1 MNNPELLLPV
11 GTRDMLE
18 SAINN
23 GADAVYYGVPHW
35 NARGRTEDF
44 SFEDVEEMI
53 RYARLRG
60 VKTYL
65 AMNILIFER
74 EIQELPE
81 FLERLIA
88 LKPDGF
94 IIQDIG
100 LARLIKAISP
110 EQEIHASTQMTLASS
125 EAVNLVKDIGFSR
138 AVLARE
144 LSAKQIAQI
153 KSLTDLELE
162 VFIHGAL
169 CVSYSGQCLT
179 SENFGGRSANRGQ
192 CAQSCRLPYRIFVD
206 GKEWKDPKARYLFST
221 RDLCALPKL
230 EELREIGVESL
241 KVEGRLKS
249 PEYVAAV
256 SHAYRKALETLSG
269 NNTSLHSVHDS
280 AAQPCQSAIVSKV
293 HKQEA
298 FMFPICEPI
307 QQTLKASTSLS
318 RHSPCTSLRGAEDD
332 EAIHQIKDLGL
343 TAQDL
348 EPLEVL
354 FSRGLN
360 TGWLDGVNHQELV
373 DGSFSNHHG
382 ELIGTVVQVERGSV
396 IVELEDKP
404 VPCTLLPGDG
414 ILFEEYRAEPEPRQT
429 GSRLYK
435 ATFQQ
440 ANRSGKNAARNAS
453 GTATKS
459 QVRLEFGREFN
470 LRKVTYGMKAYR
482 NDSPAL
488 EKELHKTFTD
498 KSFAKHIPVCMTL
511 EGKIGEPLQL
521 TISTSN
527 VIASEAIYDTRGFSS
542 LVELGSKEQQ
552 SPSNN
557 SATASVNSATVE
569 GPVLKA
575 ARNEVAPDAL
585 QAIAKKELSGLSA
598 TAYVLDKLEIK
609 LPQNAFLP
617 GKILRTLRQD
627 AVLALDEK
635 RLQWKE
641 LAPSA
646 ENGREFLHHV
656 AKDAGSSNSEK
667 SKRMNITVLVRRP
680 EQIDALQGLDID
692 KVVMDFDWGVKYDE
706 PLERIHKLGFEAGI
720 ATLRIHKPGENH
732 YIKQILTL
740 MPEFALVRNLGSLAL
755 LQDSGIPMVGDYSLN
770 ATNSAT
776 YDWLLA
782 QGLEKLHPSWDLN
795 STQLFDLLKNI
806 DGSRLELALHQY
818 MPAFH
823 SEYCAFAR
831 ALTTGRRF
839 PECKKICTQHK
850 VEILDHKGERHFLQ
864 SDAECRNTLFVG
876 KPQSALKL
884 LPKLIAQ
891 KVSNFRLEL
900 LDEEPESVRRKID
913 IYTQAIRGKIDINTA
928 ISKAGVEEKYG
939 LSEGQLFN
947 ESTWQDRK
955 KGCD

>member
-88 LKPDGF
+88 LKPDAF

-230 EELREIGVESL
+230 EELKEIGMESL

-249 PEYVAAV
+249 PEYVAAI
-256 SHAYRKALETLSG
+256 SHAYRKALEILSEKGYKNAECTNG
-269 NNTSLHSVHDS
+269 N
-280 AAQPCQSAIVSKV
+280 AA
-293 HKQEA
+293 
-298 FMFPICEPI
+298 
-307 QQTLKASTSLS
+307 
-318 RHSPCTSLRGAEDD
+318 
-332 EAIHQIKDLGL
+332 GL

-382 ELIGTVVQVERGSV
+382 EFIGTVVQVDRNGV

-435 ATFQQ
+435 ATWS
-440 ANRSGKNAARNAS
+440 ASSHDSRRAENARENARGNA
-453 GTATKS
+453 GKS

-470 LRKVTYGMKAYR
+470 LRKVSYGMKAYR

-511 EGKIGEPLQL
+511 EGKIGEPLKL
-521 TISTSN
+521 TISESSN
-527 VIASEAIYDTRGFSS
+527 AAADETRT
-542 LVELGSKEQQ
+542 V
-552 SPSNN
+552 
-557 SATASVNSATVE
+557 TVE
-569 GPVLKA
+569 GAILEA

-585 QAIAKKELSGLSA
+585 QAIAKKELLALSA

-617 GKILRTLRQD
+617 GKVLRTLRQE
-627 AVLALDEK
+627 AVQALDEK

-646 ENGREFLHHV
+646 NAGREFLRNISV
-656 AKDAGSSNSEK
+656 KEIPAGVHPGLRSGAGT
-667 SKRMNITVLVRRP
+667 RRTITVLVRRP

-770 ATNSAT
+770 ATNSAS

-782 QGLEKLHPSWDLN
+782 QGLERLHPSWDLN

-891 KVSNFRLEL
+891 NVSNFRLEL

-913 IYTQAIRGKIDINTA
+913 IYTQAIRGKNDINTA

>member
-1 MNNPELLLPV
+1 MNEPELLLPV

-81 FLERLIA
+81 FLERLIS
-88 LKPDGF
+88 LKPDAF

-256 SHAYRKALETLSG
+256 SHAYRKALEKLNEYGYKNVAENNG
-269 NNTSLHSVHDS
+269 NCADANENS
-280 AAQPCQSAIVSKV
+280 AENNKNCA
-293 HKQEA
+293 
-298 FMFPICEPI
+298 
-307 QQTLKASTSLS
+307 T
-318 RHSPCTSLRGAEDD
+318 
-332 EAIHQIKDLGL
+332 DLGL
-343 TAQDL
+343 NAQDL

-435 ATFQQ
+435 ATWS
-440 ANRSGKNAARNAS
+440 ASAHNSRCAGSARENARGNA
-453 GTATKS
+453 GKS

-498 KSFAKHIPVCMTL
+498 RSFAKHIPVCMTL
-511 EGKIGEPLQL
+511 EGAIGEPLKL
-521 TISTSN
+521 TIAERA
-527 VIASEAIYDTRGFSS
+527 IAPSETRDNHEGY
-542 LVELGSKEQQ
+542 E
-552 SPSNN
+552 NR
-557 SATASVNSATVE
+557 ATASVNSATVE
-569 GPVLKA
+569 GPVLEA
-575 ARNEVAPDAL
+575 ARNESSADAL

-627 AVLALDEK
+627 AVQALDEK

-656 AKDAGSSNSEK
+656 AQVAGSSSSEK

-720 ATLRIHKPGENH
+720 ATLRIHKPSENH

-740 MPEFALVRNLGSLAL
+740 MPEFALVRNLGSLSL
-755 LQDSGIPMVGDYSLN
+755 LKDSGIPMVGDYSLN
-770 ATNSAT
+770 ATNSAS
-776 YDWLLA
+776 YDWLLS
-782 QGLEKLHPSWDLN
+782 QGLERLHPSWDLN

-891 KVSNFRLEL
+891 NVSNFRLEL

-955 KGCD
+955 KVN

>member
-88 LKPDGF
+88 LKPDAF

-230 EELREIGVESL
+230 EELKEIGVESL

-256 SHAYRKALETLSG
+256 SHAYRKALEILSEKGYKENAECANG
-269 NNTSLHSVHDS
+269 N
-280 AAQPCQSAIVSKV
+280 AA
-293 HKQEA
+293 E
-298 FMFPICEPI
+298 
-307 QQTLKASTSLS
+307 
-318 RHSPCTSLRGAEDD
+318 
-332 EAIHQIKDLGL
+332 L

-373 DGSFSNHHG
+373 DGTFSNHHG
-382 ELIGTVVQVERGSV
+382 EFIGTVVQVDRNGV

-435 ATFQQ
+435 ATF
-440 ANRSGKNAARNAS
+440 AS
-453 GTATKS
+453 RAGKS

-470 LRKVTYGMKAYR
+470 LRKVSYGMKAYR

-511 EGKIGEPLQL
+511 EGKIGEPLKL
-521 TISTSN
+521 TIS
-527 VIASEAIYDTRGFSS
+527 ETRGTNANANAH
-542 LVELGSKEQQ
+542 ENRAIANETRTA
-552 SPSNN
+552 NN
-557 SATASVNSATVE
+557 ETRAVTVNGAILE
-569 GPVLKA
+569 A
-575 ARNEVAPDAL
+575 ARNEVASDAL
-585 QAIAKKELSGLSA
+585 QTIAKKELSALSA

-617 GKILRTLRQD
+617 GKVLRTLRQE
-627 AVLALDEK
+627 AIQALDEK

-646 ENGREFLHHV
+646 ENGRAFLHSV
-656 AKDAGSSNSEK
+656 SVKEIPASAGMTNSTANAPK
-667 SKRMNITVLVRRP
+667 NRRMNITVLVRRP

-692 KVVMDFDWGVKYDE
+692 KVVMDFDWGVKYNE

-755 LQDSGIPMVGDYSLN
+755 LKDSGIPMVGDYSLN
-770 ATNSAT
+770 ATNSAS
-776 YDWLLA
+776 YEWLLS

-806 DGSRLELALHQY
+806 DGSKLELALHQY

-884 LPKLIAQ
+884 LPRLIAQ
-891 KVSNFRLEL
+891 NVSSYRLEL

-913 IYTQAIRGKIDINTA
+913 IYTQAIRGKLDIDTA

-955 KGCD
+955 KG

>member
-1 MNNPELLLPV
+1 M
-11 GTRDMLE
+11 
-18 SAINN
+18 
-23 GADAVYYGVPHW
+23 
-35 NARGRTEDF
+35 
-44 SFEDVEEMI
+44 
-53 RYARLRG
+53 
-60 VKTYL
+60 
-65 AMNILIFER
+65 
-74 EIQELPE
+74 
-81 FLERLIA
+81 
-88 LKPDGF
+88 
-94 IIQDIG
+94 
-100 LARLIKAISP
+100 
-110 EQEIHASTQMTLASS
+110 
-125 EAVNLVKDIGFSR
+125 
-138 AVLARE
+138 
-144 LSAKQIAQI
+144 
-153 KSLTDLELE
+153 
-162 VFIHGAL
+162 
-169 CVSYSGQCLT
+169 
-179 SENFGGRSANRGQ
+179 
-192 CAQSCRLPYRIFVD
+192 
-206 GKEWKDPKARYLFST
+206 
-221 RDLCALPKL
+221 
-230 EELREIGVESL
+230 ESL

-256 SHAYRKALETLSG
+256 SHAYRKALDKLNEYGYKNFAG
-269 NNTSLHSVHDS
+269 NNRDCADANGNS
-280 AAQPCQSAIVSKV
+280 AA
-293 HKQEA
+293 
-298 FMFPICEPI
+298 
-307 QQTLKASTSLS
+307 
-318 RHSPCTSLRGAEDD
+318 
-332 EAIHQIKDLGL
+332 DLGL
-343 TAQDL
+343 NAQDL

-414 ILFEEYRAEPEPRQT
+414 ILFEEYRAEPEPRQI

-435 ATFQQ
+435 AIFQQ
-440 ANRSGKNAARNAS
+440 AGRNGKNVKGDPGMVRQAHQPLAGVTRAL
-453 GTATKS
+453 
-459 QVRLEFGREFN
+459 VRLEFGREFD
-470 LRKVTYGMKAYR
+470 LRKVSYGMKAYR

-498 KSFAKHIPVCMTL
+498 RSFAKHIPVCMTL
-511 EGKIGEPLQL
+511 EGTIGEPLKL
-521 TISTSN
+521 TIT
-527 VIASEAIYDTRGFSS
+527 ETRDNHEGCENRESC
-542 LVELGSKEQQ
+542 
-552 SPSNN
+552 
-557 SATASVNSATVE
+557 ATASVNSAKVE
-569 GPVLKA
+569 GPVLEA
-575 ARNEVAPDAL
+575 ARNESSADAL

-641 LAPSA
+641 LSPSA

-656 AKDAGSSNSEK
+656 AQVAGSSNSEK

-720 ATLRIHKPGENH
+720 ATLRIHKPSENH

-740 MPEFALVRNLGSLAL
+740 MPEFALVRNLGSLSL
-755 LQDSGIPMVGDYSLN
+755 LKDSGIPMVGDYSLN
-770 ATNSAT
+770 ATNSAS
-776 YDWLLA
+776 YDWLLS
-782 QGLEKLHPSWDLN
+782 QGLERLHPSWDLN

-884 LPKLIAQ
+884 LPRLIAQ
-891 KVSNFRLEL
+891 NVSSYRLEL
-900 LDEEPESVRRKID
+900 LDEEPESVRRKIN
-913 IYTQAIRGKIDINTA
+913 IYTQAIRGKLDINTA

-947 ESTWQDRK
+947 QSVWQDRK

>member
-88 LKPDGF
+88 LKPDAF

-230 EELREIGVESL
+230 EEFKEIGVESL

-256 SHAYRKALETLSG
+256 SHAYRKALEILNEKGYKENAECANG
-269 NNTSLHSVHDS
+269 N
-280 AAQPCQSAIVSKV
+280 AA
-293 HKQEA
+293 E
-298 FMFPICEPI
+298 
-307 QQTLKASTSLS
+307 
-318 RHSPCTSLRGAEDD
+318 
-332 EAIHQIKDLGL
+332 L

-382 ELIGTVVQVERGSV
+382 EFIGTVVQVDRNGV

-435 ATFQQ
+435 ATF
-440 ANRSGKNAARNAS
+440 ARNSHSESA
-453 GTATKS
+453 ATQNSRHSAKSEMFSHNSRCAGSARENARGNAGKS

-470 LRKVTYGMKAYR
+470 LRKVSYGMKAYR

-511 EGKIGEPLQL
+511 GGKIGEPLKL
-521 TISTSN
+521 TIS
-527 VIASEAIYDTRGFSS
+527 ETR
-542 LVELGSKEQQ
+542 
-552 SPSNN
+552 
-557 SATASVNSATVE
+557 TANETRAVTVE
-569 GPVLKA
+569 GAILEA
-575 ARNEVAPDAL
+575 SRNEVAPNTL
-585 QAIAKKELSGLSA
+585 QTIAKKELSALSA

-609 LPQNAFLP
+609 LPPNAFLP
-617 GKILRTLRQD
+617 SKVLRTLRQE
-627 AVLALDEK
+627 AVQALDEK

-646 ENGREFLHHV
+646 DNGRAFLHSV
-656 AKDAGSSNSEK
+656 SVKEISANAPKN
-667 SKRMNITVLVRRP
+667 RRTITVLVRRP

-720 ATLRIHKPGENH
+720 ATLRIHKPSENH

-755 LQDSGIPMVGDYSLN
+755 LKDSGIPMVGDYSLN
-770 ATNSAT
+770 ATNSVS

-806 DGSRLELALHQY
+806 DGSKLELALHQY

-884 LPKLIAQ
+884 LPRLIAQ
-891 KVSNFRLEL
+891 NVSSYRLEL

-913 IYTQAIRGKIDINTA
+913 IYTQAIRGKLDIDTA

-947 ESTWQDRK
+947 QSVWQDRK
-955 KGCD
+955 KGCV

>member
-88 LKPDGF
+88 LKPDAF

-144 LSAKQIAQI
+144 LSAKQIAHI

-230 EELREIGVESL
+230 EELKEIGVESL

-256 SHAYRKALETLSG
+256 SHAYRKALEILSEKGYKVNDTG
-269 NNTSLHSVHDS
+269 N
-280 AAQPCQSAIVSKV
+280 
-293 HKQEA
+293 EA
-298 FMFPICEPI
+298 
-307 QQTLKASTSLS
+307 
-318 RHSPCTSLRGAEDD
+318 
-332 EAIHQIKDLGL
+332 GL

-382 ELIGTVVQVERGSV
+382 EFIGTVVQVDRNGV

-435 ATFQQ
+435 ATFTRNPHSESAATQESR
-440 ANRSGKNAARNAS
+440 RSAKS
-453 GTATKS
+453 GMFSQDSRRTGKS

-470 LRKVTYGMKAYR
+470 LRKVSYGMRAYR
-482 NDSPAL
+482 NDTPAL

-511 EGKIGEPLQL
+511 EGKIGEPLKL
-521 TISTSN
+521 TISKSSN
-527 VIASEAIYDTRGFSS
+527 TAADETRA
-542 LVELGSKEQQ
+542 V
-552 SPSNN
+552 
-557 SATASVNSATVE
+557 TVE
-569 GPVLKA
+569 GTILEA

-609 LPQNAFLP
+609 LPANAFLP
-617 GKILRTLRQD
+617 SKVLRTLRQETVQ
-627 AVLALDEK
+627 AFDEK
-635 RLQWKE
+635 RLQWKK

-646 ENGREFLHHV
+646 DNGRAFLHSV
-656 AKDAGSSNSEK
+656 ARSTSMVAGTPGSTTST
-667 SKRMNITVLVRRP
+667 SKNRRTITVLVRRP

-755 LQDSGIPMVGDYSLN
+755 LKDSGIPMVGDYSLN
-770 ATNSAT
+770 ATNSAS

-806 DGSRLELALHQY
+806 DGSKLELALHQY

-884 LPKLIAQ
+884 LPRLIAQ
-891 KVSNFRLEL
+891 NVSSYRLEL

-913 IYTQAIRGKIDINTA
+913 IYTQAIRGKLDIDTA

-947 ESTWQDRK
+947 QSVWQDRK

>member
-88 LKPDGF
+88 LKPDAF

-256 SHAYRKALETLSG
+256 SHAYRKALEKLNEYGYKNITG
-269 NNTSLHSVHDS
+269 NNKDCADANENS
-280 AAQPCQSAIVSKV
+280 AA
-293 HKQEA
+293 
-298 FMFPICEPI
+298 
-307 QQTLKASTSLS
+307 
-318 RHSPCTSLRGAEDD
+318 
-332 EAIHQIKDLGL
+332 DLGL
-343 TAQDL
+343 NAQDL

-435 ATFQQ
+435 ATF
-440 ANRSGKNAARNAS
+440 ARNPHSESAATQESRRSAKS
-453 GTATKS
+453 GMFSQDSRRAGNAKENARGNAGKS

-511 EGKIGEPLQL
+511 EGKIDEPLKL
-521 TISTSN
+521 TIS
-527 VIASEAIYDTRGFSS
+527 ETRGTNANANAHKNCAIAN
-542 LVELGSKEQQ
+542 ETRTA
-552 SPSNN
+552 NN
-557 SATASVNSATVE
+557 EETRAVTVNGAILEAS
-569 GPVLKA
+569 
-575 ARNEVAPDAL
+575 RNEVTPDAH

-617 GKILRTLRQD
+617 GKVLRTLRQE
-627 AVLALDEK
+627 AVQALDEK

-646 ENGREFLHHV
+646 ENGRAFLHSIVKV
-656 AKDAGSSNSEK
+656 ASKSNSDNAAIATENRATPR
-667 SKRMNITVLVRRP
+667 RMNITVLVRRP

-755 LQDSGIPMVGDYSLN
+755 LKDSGIPMVGDYSLN

-806 DGSRLELALHQY
+806 DGSKLELALHQY

-884 LPKLIAQ
+884 LPRLIAQ
-891 KVSNFRLEL
+891 NVSSYRLEL

-913 IYTQAIRGKIDINTA
+913 IYTQAIRGKLDIDTA

-947 ESTWQDRK
+947 QSVWQDRK

>member
-88 LKPDGF
+88 LKPDAF

-144 LSAKQIAQI
+144 LSDKQIAQI

-256 SHAYRKALETLSG
+256 SHAYRKALEILSEKG
-269 NNTSLHSVHDS
+269 YKENAEYANEN
-280 AAQPCQSAIVSKV
+280 AA
-293 HKQEA
+293 E
-298 FMFPICEPI
+298 
-307 QQTLKASTSLS
+307 
-318 RHSPCTSLRGAEDD
+318 
-332 EAIHQIKDLGL
+332 L

-382 ELIGTVVQVERGSV
+382 EFIGTVVQVDRNGV

-435 ATFQQ
+435 ATWSASAHNSRCAGNAR
-440 ANRSGKNAARNAS
+440 ANMRGSAA
-453 GTATKS
+453 KS

-470 LRKVTYGMKAYR
+470 LRKVSYGMKAYR

-498 KSFAKHIPVCMTL
+498 KSFAKHIPICMTL
-511 EGKIGEPLQL
+511 EGKIGEPLKL
-521 TISTSN
+521 TIS
-527 VIASEAIYDTRGFSS
+527 ETRGTNANANAR
-542 LVELGSKEQQ
+542 ENCAIANETRTA
-552 SPSNN
+552 NN
-557 SATASVNSATVE
+557 ETHAVTVE
-569 GPVLKA
+569 GAILEA
-575 ARNEVAPDAL
+575 SRNEVAPDAL
-585 QAIAKKELSGLSA
+585 QAIAKKELSALSA

-617 GKILRTLRQD
+617 GKVLRTLRQE
-627 AVLALDEK
+627 AVQAFDEK

-646 ENGREFLHHV
+646 DNGRAFLHSV
-656 AKDAGSSNSEK
+656 SVKEIPAGVHPGLRSRVGTPDSTANT
-667 SKRMNITVLVRRP
+667 SKNRRTITVLVRRP

-755 LQDSGIPMVGDYSLN
+755 LKDSGIPMVGDYSLN
-770 ATNSAT
+770 ATNSAS
-776 YDWLLA
+776 YEWLLS
-782 QGLEKLHPSWDLN
+782 QGLERLHPSWDLN

-806 DGSRLELALHQY
+806 DGSKLELALHQY

-884 LPKLIAQ
+884 LPRLIAQ
-891 KVSNFRLEL
+891 NVSSYRLEL

-913 IYTQAIRGKIDINTA
+913 IYTQAIRGKLDIDTA

-947 ESTWQDRK
+947 QSVWQDRK

>member
-74 EIQELPE
+74 EIQDLPE

-88 LKPDGF
+88 LKPDAF

-256 SHAYRKALETLSG
+256 SHAYRKALEILSEKGYKENAECANG
-269 NNTSLHSVHDS
+269 N
-280 AAQPCQSAIVSKV
+280 AA
-293 HKQEA
+293 
-298 FMFPICEPI
+298 
-307 QQTLKASTSLS
+307 
-318 RHSPCTSLRGAEDD
+318 
-332 EAIHQIKDLGL
+332 GL

-382 ELIGTVVQVERGSV
+382 EFIGTVVQVDRNGV

-435 ATFQQ
+435 ATFARNSHSESAATQNSRHSTKSEMFSHNSRC
-440 ANRSGKNAARNAS
+440 AKNARENARGNA
-453 GTATKS
+453 GKS

-470 LRKVTYGMKAYR
+470 LHKVSYGMKAYR

-511 EGKIGEPLQL
+511 EGKIGEPLKL
-521 TISTSN
+521 TIS
-527 VIASEAIYDTRGFSS
+527 ETRGTNANANAH
-542 LVELGSKEQQ
+542 ENCAIANETRTA
-552 SPSNN
+552 NN
-557 SATASVNSATVE
+557 ETRTVTVE
-569 GPVLKA
+569 GAILEA
-575 ARNEVAPDAL
+575 SRNEVAPDAL
-585 QAIAKKELSGLSA
+585 QAIAKKELSALSA

-609 LPQNAFLP
+609 LPANAFLP

-627 AVLALDEK
+627 AVQALDEK

-646 ENGREFLHHV
+646 KNGREFLHHV
-656 AKDAGSSNSEK
+656 AQVAGSSNSEK

-720 ATLRIHKPGENH
+720 ATLRIHKPSENH

-740 MPEFALVRNLGSLAL
+740 MPEFALVRNLGSLSL
-755 LQDSGIPMVGDYSLN
+755 LKDSGIPMVGDYSLN
-770 ATNSAT
+770 ATNSAS
-776 YDWLLA
+776 YDWLLS
-782 QGLEKLHPSWDLN
+782 QGLERLHPSWDLN
-795 STQLFDLLKNI
+795 STQLFDLLRNI

-891 KVSNFRLEL
+891 NVSNFRLEL

>member
-88 LKPDGF
+88 LKPDAF

-125 EAVNLVKDIGFSR
+125 ESVNLVKDIGFSR

-256 SHAYRKALETLSG
+256 SHAYRKALDKLG
-269 NNTSLHSVHDS
+269 N
-280 AAQPCQSAIVSKV
+280 AA
-293 HKQEA
+293 E
-298 FMFPICEPI
+298 
-307 QQTLKASTSLS
+307 
-318 RHSPCTSLRGAEDD
+318 
-332 EAIHQIKDLGL
+332 L

-382 ELIGTVVQVERGSV
+382 EFIGTVVQVDRNGV

-435 ATFQQ
+435 ATF
-440 ANRSGKNAARNAS
+440 ASRAGNARENARGSA
-453 GTATKS
+453 GKS

-470 LRKVTYGMKAYR
+470 LRKVSYGMKAYR

-511 EGKIGEPLQL
+511 EGSIGEPLKL
-521 TISTSN
+521 TIL
-527 VIASEAIYDTRGFSS
+527 ASDNCA
-542 LVELGSKEQQ
+542 V
-552 SPSNN
+552 
-557 SATASVNSATVE
+557 TVE
-569 GPVLKA
+569 GAILEA
-575 ARNEVAPDAL
+575 SRNEVTPDTL

-609 LPQNAFLP
+609 LPANAFLP
-617 GKILRTLRQD
+617 GKVLRTLRQE
-627 AVLALDEK
+627 AVQALDEK

-646 ENGREFLHHV
+646 NAGREFLQNV
-656 AKDAGSSNSEK
+656 SVKEIPAGVHPGLRSGAGT
-667 SKRMNITVLVRRP
+667 RRTIAVLVRRP

-755 LQDSGIPMVGDYSLN
+755 LKDSGIPMVGDYSLN

-806 DGSRLELALHQY
+806 DGSKLELALHQY

-884 LPKLIAQ
+884 LPRLIAQ
-891 KVSNFRLEL
+891 NVSSYRLEL

-913 IYTQAIRGKIDINTA
+913 IYTQAIRGKLDIDTA

-947 ESTWQDRK
+947 QSVWQDRK

>member
-1 MNNPELLLPV
+1 MNEPELLLPV

-88 LKPDGF
+88 LKPDAF

-256 SHAYRKALETLSG
+256 SHAYRKALE
-269 NNTSLHSVHDS
+269 
-280 AAQPCQSAIVSKV
+280 K
-293 HKQEA
+293 
-298 FMFPICEPI
+298 
-307 QQTLKASTSLS
+307 S
-318 RHSPCTSLRGAEDD
+318 R
-332 EAIHQIKDLGL
+332 L

-382 ELIGTVVQVERGSV
+382 EFIGTVVQVERGGV

-435 ATFQQ
+435 ATWS
-440 ANRSGKNAARNAS
+440 ASSHDSRRAENARENAH
-453 GTATKS
+453 GNAGKS

-498 KSFAKHIPVCMTL
+498 KSFTKHIPICMTL
-511 EGKIGEPLQL
+511 EGKIGEPLKL
-521 TISTSN
+521 TISSN
-527 VIASEAIYDTRGFSS
+527 ETRA
-542 LVELGSKEQQ
+542 V
-552 SPSNN
+552 
-557 SATASVNSATVE
+557 TVE
-569 GPVLKA
+569 GAILEA
-575 ARNEVAPDAL
+575 SRNEVAPDTL
-585 QAIAKKELSGLSA
+585 QTIAKKELLALSA

-609 LPQNAFLP
+609 LPANAFLP
-617 GKILRTLRQD
+617 GKVLRTLRQE
-627 AVLALDEK
+627 AVQALDEK
-635 RLQWKE
+635 RLQWRK

-646 ENGREFLHHV
+646 NAGREFLHNV
-656 AKDAGSSNSEK
+656 VQAARNSKEIPAGVHPGLRSGAGT
-667 SKRMNITVLVRRP
+667 RRTITVLVRRP
-680 EQIDALQGLDID
+680 EQIKALQGLDID

-755 LQDSGIPMVGDYSLN
+755 LKDSGIPMVGDYSLN

-806 DGSRLELALHQY
+806 DGSKLELALHQY

-884 LPKLIAQ
+884 LPRLIAQ
-891 KVSNFRLEL
+891 NVSSYRLEL

-913 IYTQAIRGKIDINTA
+913 IYTQAIRGKLDIDTA
-928 ISKAGVEEKYG
+928 ISKADVEEKYG

-947 ESTWQDRK
+947 QSVWQDRK

>member
-74 EIQELPE
+74 EIQDLPE

-88 LKPDGF
+88 LKPDAF

-230 EELREIGVESL
+230 EELKEIGVESL

-256 SHAYRKALETLSG
+256 SHAYRKALEILSEKGYKANDAG
-269 NNTSLHSVHDS
+269 N
-280 AAQPCQSAIVSKV
+280 
-293 HKQEA
+293 EA
-298 FMFPICEPI
+298 
-307 QQTLKASTSLS
+307 S
-318 RHSPCTSLRGAEDD
+318 
-332 EAIHQIKDLGL
+332 L

-382 ELIGTVVQVERGSV
+382 EFIGTVVQVDRNGV
-396 IVELEDKP
+396 IVELDDKP

-435 ATFQQ
+435 ATF
-440 ANRSGKNAARNAS
+440 ARNSHSESAAMQNS
-453 GTATKS
+453 RHSAKSEMFSHNSRCAGSARENARGGKMHSETSAKS

-470 LRKVTYGMKAYR
+470 LRKVSYGMKAYR

-498 KSFAKHIPVCMTL
+498 KSFAKHIPIRMTL
-511 EGKIGEPLQL
+511 EGKIGEPLKL
-521 TISTSN
+521 TISTN
-527 VIASEAIYDTRGFSS
+527 ETRA
-542 LVELGSKEQQ
+542 V
-552 SPSNN
+552 
-557 SATASVNSATVE
+557 TVE
-569 GPVLKA
+569 GAILEA
-575 ARNEVAPDAL
+575 ARNEVASDAL

-609 LPQNAFLP
+609 LPANAFLP
-617 GKILRTLRQD
+617 GKVLRTLRQE
-627 AVLALDEK
+627 AVQAFDEK

-646 ENGREFLHHV
+646 DNGRAFLHSVVKV
-656 AKDAGSSNSEK
+656 ASKSNSDNAAIATENRATPR
-667 SKRMNITVLVRRP
+667 RMNITVLVRRP

-720 ATLRIHKPGENH
+720 ATLRIHKPSENH

-755 LQDSGIPMVGDYSLN
+755 LKDSGIPMVGDYSLN

-776 YDWLLA
+776 YDWLLS
-782 QGLEKLHPSWDLN
+782 QGLERLHPSWDLN

-884 LPKLIAQ
+884 LPRLIAQ
-891 KVSNFRLEL
+891 NVSSYRLEL

-913 IYTQAIRGKIDINTA
+913 IYTQAIRGKLDIDTA

-947 ESTWQDRK
+947 QSVWQDRK

>member
-1 MNNPELLLPV
+1 MNEPELLLPV

-74 EIQELPE
+74 EIQDLPE

-88 LKPDGF
+88 LKPDAF

-153 KSLTDLELE
+153 KSLTELELE

-230 EELREIGVESL
+230 EELKEIGVESL

-256 SHAYRKALETLSG
+256 SHAYRKALKILSEKGYKENAECANG
-269 NNTSLHSVHDS
+269 N
-280 AAQPCQSAIVSKV
+280 AA
-293 HKQEA
+293 E
-298 FMFPICEPI
+298 
-307 QQTLKASTSLS
+307 
-318 RHSPCTSLRGAEDD
+318 
-332 EAIHQIKDLGL
+332 L

-360 TGWLDGVNHQELV
+360 TGCLDGVNHQELV

-382 ELIGTVVQVERGSV
+382 EFIGTVIQVERGGV

-435 ATFQQ
+435 ATF
-440 ANRSGKNAARNAS
+440 ANRAG
-453 GTATKS
+453 KS

-470 LRKVTYGMKAYR
+470 LRKVSYGMKAYR

-511 EGKIGEPLQL
+511 EGKIGEPLKL
-521 TISTSN
+521 TISE
-527 VIASEAIYDTRGFSS
+527 ASDTNANANARENRTNACG
-542 LVELGSKEQQ
+542 
-552 SPSNN
+552 N
-557 SATASVNSATVE
+557 SVTVE
-569 GPVLKA
+569 GAILEA

-598 TAYVLDKLEIK
+598 TAYILDKLEIK
-609 LPQNAFLP
+609 LPANAFLP
-617 GKILRTLRQD
+617 GKVLRTLRQE
-627 AVLALDEK
+627 AVQALNEK

-646 ENGREFLHHV
+646 ENGRAFLHSV
-656 AKDAGSSNSEK
+656 SVKEIPANSPK
-667 SKRMNITVLVRRP
+667 TRRTITVLVRRS

-706 PLERIHKLGFEAGI
+706 PLERIHKLGFEVGI

-755 LQDSGIPMVGDYSLN
+755 LKDSGIPMVGDYSLN
-770 ATNSAT
+770 ATNSAS

-806 DGSRLELALHQY
+806 DGSKLELALHQY

-884 LPKLIAQ
+884 LPRLIAQ
-891 KVSNFRLEL
+891 NVSSYRLEL

-913 IYTQAIRGKIDINTA
+913 IYTQAIRGKLDIDTA

-947 ESTWQDRK
+947 QSVWQDRK

>member
-1 MNNPELLLPV
+1 MNEPELLLPV

-74 EIQELPE
+74 EIQELPD
-81 FLERLIA
+81 FLAKLIS
-88 LKPDGF
+88 LKPDAF

-256 SHAYRKALETLSG
+256 SHAYRKALDKLSDG
-269 NNTSLHSVHDS
+269 DCARSNVIPASEPESTNNQNGLN
-280 AAQPCQSAIVSKV
+280 
-293 HKQEA
+293 
-298 FMFPICEPI
+298 
-307 QQTLKASTSLS
+307 
-318 RHSPCTSLRGAEDD
+318 
-332 EAIHQIKDLGL
+332 LGL
-343 TAQDL
+343 NAQDL

-440 ANRSGKNAARNAS
+440 AGRNGKPA
-453 GTATKS
+453 KS
-459 QVRLEFGREFN
+459 LVRLEFGREFD
-470 LRKVTYGMKAYR
+470 LRKVSYGMKSYR

-498 KSFAKHIPVCMTL
+498 RNFAKHIPVCMTL
-511 EGKIGEPLQL
+511 EGAIGEPLKL
-521 TISTSN
+521 TIAESA
-527 VIASEAIYDTRGFSS
+527 IAPSETRDNHEGYESREN
-542 LVELGSKEQQ
+542 L
-552 SPSNN
+552 
-557 SATASVNSATVE
+557 ATASVNSTTVE
-569 GPVLKA
+569 GPVLEA
-575 ARNEVAPDAL
+575 ARNESSADAL
-585 QAIAKKELSGLSA
+585 QAIVKKELSGLSA
-598 TAYVLDKLEIK
+598 TAYILDKLEIK
-609 LPQNAFLP
+609 LPQNSFLP

-627 AVLALDEK
+627 AVQALDEK

-646 ENGREFLHHV
+646 ENGREFLHHAAQV
-656 AKDAGSSNSEK
+656 ADSSNSEK

-720 ATLRIHKPGENH
+720 ATLRIHKPSENH

-740 MPEFALVRNLGSLAL
+740 MPEFALVRNLGSLSL
-755 LQDSGIPMVGDYSLN
+755 LKDSGIPMVGDYSLN
-770 ATNSAT
+770 ATNSAS
-776 YDWLLA
+776 YDWLLS
-782 QGLEKLHPSWDLN
+782 QGLERLHPSWDLN

-891 KVSNFRLEL
+891 NVSNFRLEL

>member
-88 LKPDGF
+88 LKPDAF

-206 GKEWKDPKARYLFST
+206 GREWKDPKARYLFST

-256 SHAYRKALETLSG
+256 SHAYRKALEILSEKGYKENAECANG
-269 NNTSLHSVHDS
+269 N
-280 AAQPCQSAIVSKV
+280 AA
-293 HKQEA
+293 E
-298 FMFPICEPI
+298 
-307 QQTLKASTSLS
+307 
-318 RHSPCTSLRGAEDD
+318 
-332 EAIHQIKDLGL
+332 L

-382 ELIGTVVQVERGSV
+382 EFIGTVVQVERGGV

-435 ATFQQ
+435 AIWSASSHDSRRAENT
-440 ANRSGKNAARNAS
+440 RENARGNT
-453 GTATKS
+453 GKS

-470 LRKVTYGMKAYR
+470 LRKVSYGMKAYR

-511 EGKIGEPLQL
+511 EGKIGEPLKL
-521 TISTSN
+521 TICESA
-527 VIASEAIYDTRGFSS
+527 ASANNETRA
-542 LVELGSKEQQ
+542 V
-552 SPSNN
+552 
-557 SATASVNSATVE
+557 TVE
-569 GPVLKA
+569 GAILEA
-575 ARNEVAPDAL
+575 SRNEVAPDAL

-598 TAYVLDKLEIK
+598 TAYALDKLEIK
-609 LPQNAFLP
+609 LPANAFLP
-617 GKILRTLRQD
+617 GKVLRTLRQE
-627 AVLALDEK
+627 AVQAFDEK

-646 ENGREFLHHV
+646 DNGRAFLHSV
-656 AKDAGSSNSEK
+656 ASSTSTVAGNPDK
-667 SKRMNITVLVRRP
+667 ATGTPKNRRTITVLVRRP

-755 LQDSGIPMVGDYSLN
+755 LKDSGIPMVGDYSLN

-806 DGSRLELALHQY
+806 DGSKLELALHQY

-884 LPKLIAQ
+884 LPRLIAQ
-891 KVSNFRLEL
+891 NVSSYRLEL

-913 IYTQAIRGKIDINTA
+913 IYTQAIRGKLDIDTA

-947 ESTWQDRK
+947 QSVWQDRK
-955 KGCD
+955 KG

>member
-1 MNNPELLLPV
+1 MNEPELLLPV

-81 FLERLIA
+81 FLEKLIS
-88 LKPDGF
+88 LKPDAF

-256 SHAYRKALETLSG
+256 SHAYRKALEKLNEYGYKNVAG
-269 NNTSLHSVHDS
+269 NNGDCTGNNRDCADANGNS
-280 AAQPCQSAIVSKV
+280 AA
-293 HKQEA
+293 
-298 FMFPICEPI
+298 
-307 QQTLKASTSLS
+307 
-318 RHSPCTSLRGAEDD
+318 
-332 EAIHQIKDLGL
+332 DLGL
-343 TAQDL
+343 NAQDL

-435 ATFQQ
+435 ATW
-440 ANRSGKNAARNAS
+440 NVSSHDTRSAKNARENARGNIRN
-453 GTATKS
+453 GKS
-459 QVRLEFGREFN
+459 AKPQVRLEFGREFD
-470 LRKVTYGMKAYR
+470 LRKVSYGMKAYR

-498 KSFAKHIPVCMTL
+498 RSFAKHIPVSMTL
-511 EGKIGEPLQL
+511 EGAIGEPLKL
-521 TISTSN
+521 TITESA
-527 VIASEAIYDTRGFSS
+527 IAPSETRDNHEGC
-542 LVELGSKEQQ
+542 ENRE
-552 SPSNN
+552 NC
-557 SATASVNSATVE
+557 ATASVNSATVE
-569 GPVLKA
+569 GPVLEA
-575 ARNEVAPDAL
+575 ARNESSADAL

-617 GKILRTLRQD
+617 GRILRTLRQD

-656 AKDAGSSNSEK
+656 AQVAGCSSSEK

-720 ATLRIHKPGENH
+720 ATLRIHKPSENH

-740 MPEFALVRNLGSLAL
+740 MPEFALVRNLGSLSL
-755 LQDSGIPMVGDYSLN
+755 LKDSGIPMVGDYSLN
-770 ATNSAT
+770 ATNSAS
-776 YDWLLA
+776 YDWLLS
-782 QGLEKLHPSWDLN
+782 QGLERLHPSWDLN

-891 KVSNFRLEL
+891 NVSNFRLEL

>member
-74 EIQELPE
+74 EIQDLPE

-88 LKPDGF
+88 LKPDAF

-125 EAVNLVKDIGFSR
+125 EAVNLVKNIGFSR

-256 SHAYRKALETLSG
+256 SHAYRKALKILSEKGYKENAECANG
-269 NNTSLHSVHDS
+269 N
-280 AAQPCQSAIVSKV
+280 AA
-293 HKQEA
+293 E
-298 FMFPICEPI
+298 
-307 QQTLKASTSLS
+307 
-318 RHSPCTSLRGAEDD
+318 
-332 EAIHQIKDLGL
+332 L

-382 ELIGTVVQVERGSV
+382 EFIGTVVQVDRNGV
-396 IVELEDKP
+396 IVELDDKP

-435 ATFQQ
+435 ATF
-440 ANRSGKNAARNAS
+440 ARNSHSERAS
-453 GTATKS
+453 TQNSRHSAKSEMFSHNSRYAGSARENARGNAGKS

-470 LRKVTYGMKAYR
+470 LRKVSYGMKAYR

-511 EGKIGEPLQL
+511 GGKIGEPLKL
-521 TISTSN
+521 TIS
-527 VIASEAIYDTRGFSS
+527 ETR
-542 LVELGSKEQQ
+542 
-552 SPSNN
+552 
-557 SATASVNSATVE
+557 TANETRAVTVE
-569 GPVLKA
+569 GAILEA
-575 ARNEVAPDAL
+575 SRNEVAPNTL
-585 QAIAKKELSGLSA
+585 QTIAKKELSALSA

-609 LPQNAFLP
+609 LPPNAFLP
-617 GKILRTLRQD
+617 SKVLRTLRQE
-627 AVLALDEK
+627 AVQALDEK

-646 ENGREFLHHV
+646 DNGRAFLHSVTSNTSTV
-656 AKDAGSSNSEK
+656 ARTPGSTTST
-667 SKRMNITVLVRRP
+667 SKNRRTITVLVRRP

-720 ATLRIHKPGENH
+720 ATLRIHKPSENH

-755 LQDSGIPMVGDYSLN
+755 LKDSGIPMVGDYSLN
-770 ATNSAT
+770 ATNSAS

-806 DGSRLELALHQY
+806 DGSKLELALHQY

-823 SEYCAFAR
+823 SEYCAFAH

-884 LPKLIAQ
+884 LPRLITQ
-891 KVSNFRLEL
+891 NVNSYRLEL

-913 IYTQAIRGKIDINTA
+913 IYTQAIRGKLDIDTA

-947 ESTWQDRK
+947 QSVWQDRK

>member
-88 LKPDGF
+88 LKPDAF

-256 SHAYRKALETLSG
+256 SHAYHKALEILSEKG
-269 NNTSLHSVHDS
+269 YKANAECANEN
-280 AAQPCQSAIVSKV
+280 AA
-293 HKQEA
+293 E
-298 FMFPICEPI
+298 
-307 QQTLKASTSLS
+307 
-318 RHSPCTSLRGAEDD
+318 
-332 EAIHQIKDLGL
+332 L

-382 ELIGTVVQVERGSV
+382 EFIGTVVQVDRNGV

-435 ATFQQ
+435 ATWSVS
-440 ANRSGKNAARNAS
+440 AHNSRCAGNARENARGNA
-453 GTATKS
+453 GKS

-470 LRKVTYGMKAYR
+470 LRKVSYGMKAYR

-511 EGKIGEPLQL
+511 EGKIGEPLKL
-521 TISTSN
+521 TISTN
-527 VIASEAIYDTRGFSS
+527 ETHAV
-542 LVELGSKEQQ
+542 
-552 SPSNN
+552 
-557 SATASVNSATVE
+557 TVE
-569 GPVLKA
+569 GAILEA
-575 ARNEVAPDAL
+575 SRNEVAPDAL

-609 LPQNAFLP
+609 LPANAFLP
-617 GKILRTLRQD
+617 GKVLRTLRQE
-627 AVLALDEK
+627 AVQAFDEK

-646 ENGREFLHHV
+646 NAGREFLRNV
-656 AKDAGSSNSEK
+656 SVKEIPAGVHPGLRSGAGTPGSTTST
-667 SKRMNITVLVRRP
+667 SKNRRTITVLVRRP

-755 LQDSGIPMVGDYSLN
+755 LKDSGIPMVGDYSLN
-770 ATNSAT
+770 ATNSAS

-795 STQLFDLLKNI
+795 STQLFDLLKDI
-806 DGSRLELALHQY
+806 DGSKLELALHQY

-884 LPKLIAQ
+884 LPRLIAQ
-891 KVSNFRLEL
+891 NVSSYRLEL

-913 IYTQAIRGKIDINTA
+913 IYTQAIRGKLDIDTA

-947 ESTWQDRK
+947 QSVWQDRK

>member
-88 LKPDGF
+88 LKPDAF

-256 SHAYRKALETLSG
+256 SHAYRKALDKLG
-269 NNTSLHSVHDS
+269 N
-280 AAQPCQSAIVSKV
+280 AA
-293 HKQEA
+293 E
-298 FMFPICEPI
+298 
-307 QQTLKASTSLS
+307 
-318 RHSPCTSLRGAEDD
+318 
-332 EAIHQIKDLGL
+332 L

-382 ELIGTVVQVERGSV
+382 EFIGTVVRVDRNGV

-435 ATFQQ
+435 ATF
-440 ANRSGKNAARNAS
+440 ARNPHSESAAMQESRRSTKS
-453 GTATKS
+453 GMFSQDSRRAGNAKENARGNAGKS

-511 EGKIGEPLQL
+511 EGKIGEPLKL
-521 TISTSN
+521 TIL
-527 VIASEAIYDTRGFSS
+527 ASDNCA
-542 LVELGSKEQQ
+542 V
-552 SPSNN
+552 
-557 SATASVNSATVE
+557 TVE
-569 GPVLKA
+569 GAILEA
-575 ARNEVAPDAL
+575 SRNEVAPDVL
-585 QAIAKKELSGLSA
+585 QAIVKKELSALSA
-598 TAYVLDKLEIK
+598 TAYALDKLEIK

-617 GKILRTLRQD
+617 SKVLRTLRQE
-627 AVLALDEK
+627 AVQALDEK

-646 ENGREFLHHV
+646 ENGRRAFLHSIV
-656 AKDAGSSNSEK
+656 KIASKSNSDNAAIATEN
-667 SKRMNITVLVRRP
+667 RATPRRTITVLVRRP

-755 LQDSGIPMVGDYSLN
+755 LKDSGIPMVGDYSLN

-806 DGSRLELALHQY
+806 DGSKLELALHQY

-884 LPKLIAQ
+884 LPRLIAQ
-891 KVSNFRLEL
+891 NVSSYRLEL

-913 IYTQAIRGKIDINTA
+913 IYTQAIRGKLDIDTA

-947 ESTWQDRK
+947 QSVWQDRK

>member
-1 MNNPELLLPV
+1 MNEPELLLPV

-81 FLERLIA
+81 FLEKLIS
-88 LKPDGF
+88 LKPDAF

-100 LARLIKAISP
+100 LARLIKAISL

-256 SHAYRKALETLSG
+256 SHAYRKALEK
-269 NNTSLHSVHDS
+269 N
-280 AAQPCQSAIVSKV
+280 
-293 HKQEA
+293 
-298 FMFPICEPI
+298 
-307 QQTLKASTSLS
+307 
-318 RHSPCTSLRGAEDD
+318 R
-332 EAIHQIKDLGL
+332 L

-440 ANRSGKNAARNAS
+440 AGRSGKSA
-453 GTATKS
+453 KS

-498 KSFAKHIPVCMTL
+498 RNFAKHIPVCMTL
-511 EGKIGEPLQL
+511 EGSIGEPLQL

-527 VIASEAIYDTRGFSS
+527 VIASEA
-542 LVELGSKEQQ
+542 KQ

-557 SATASVNSATVE
+557 SATASVNSTTVE
-569 GPVLKA
+569 GPVLEA
-575 ARNEVAPDAL
+575 ARNESSADAL

-598 TAYVLDKLEIK
+598 TAYILDKLEIK

-627 AVLALDEK
+627 AVQALDEK

-656 AKDAGSSNSEK
+656 AQVAGSSNSEK

-720 ATLRIHKPGENH
+720 ATLRIHKPSENH

-740 MPEFALVRNLGSLAL
+740 MPEFALVRNLGSFSL
-755 LQDSGIPMVGDYSLN
+755 LKDSGIPMVGDYSLN
-770 ATNSAT
+770 ATNSAS
-776 YDWLLA
+776 YDWLLS
-782 QGLEKLHPSWDLN
+782 QGLERLHPSWDLN
-795 STQLFDLLKNI
+795 STQLFDLLRNI

-891 KVSNFRLEL
+891 NVSNFRLEL

-947 ESTWQDRK
+947 QSVWQDRK

>member
-74 EIQELPE
+74 EIQDLPE

-88 LKPDGF
+88 LKPDAF

-230 EELREIGVESL
+230 EELKEIGVESL

-256 SHAYRKALETLSG
+256 SHAYRKALEILSEKGYKANDAG
-269 NNTSLHSVHDS
+269 N
-280 AAQPCQSAIVSKV
+280 
-293 HKQEA
+293 EA
-298 FMFPICEPI
+298 
-307 QQTLKASTSLS
+307 S
-318 RHSPCTSLRGAEDD
+318 
-332 EAIHQIKDLGL
+332 L

-382 ELIGTVVQVERGSV
+382 EFIGTVVQVDRNGV
-396 IVELEDKP
+396 IVELDDKP

-435 ATFQQ
+435 ATF
-440 ANRSGKNAARNAS
+440 ARNSHSESAAMQNS
-453 GTATKS
+453 RHSAKSEMFSHNSRCAGSARENARGGKMHSETSAKS

-470 LRKVTYGMKAYR
+470 LRKVSYGMKAYR

-511 EGKIGEPLQL
+511 EGKIGEPLKL
-521 TISTSN
+521 TISTN
-527 VIASEAIYDTRGFSS
+527 ETRA
-542 LVELGSKEQQ
+542 V
-552 SPSNN
+552 
-557 SATASVNSATVE
+557 TVE
-569 GPVLKA
+569 GAILEA
-575 ARNEVAPDAL
+575 ARNEVASDAL

-609 LPQNAFLP
+609 LPANAFLP
-617 GKILRTLRQD
+617 GKVLRTLRQE
-627 AVLALDEK
+627 AVQAFDEK

-646 ENGREFLHHV
+646 DNGRAFLHSVVKV
-656 AKDAGSSNSEK
+656 ASKSNSDNAAIATENRATPR
-667 SKRMNITVLVRRP
+667 RMNITVLVRRP

-720 ATLRIHKPGENH
+720 ATLRIHKPSENH

-755 LQDSGIPMVGDYSLN
+755 LKDSGIPMVGDYSLN

-776 YDWLLA
+776 YDWLLS
-782 QGLEKLHPSWDLN
+782 QGLERLHPSWDLN

-884 LPKLIAQ
+884 LPRLIAQ
-891 KVSNFRLEL
+891 NVSSYRLEL

-913 IYTQAIRGKIDINTA
+913 IYTQAIRGKLDIDTA

-947 ESTWQDRK
+947 QSVWQDRK

>member
-1 MNNPELLLPV
+1 MNEPELLLPV

-81 FLERLIA
+81 FLEKLIS
-88 LKPDGF
+88 LKPDAF

-153 KSLTDLELE
+153 NSLTDLELE

-192 CAQSCRLPYRIFVD
+192 CAQSCRLPYRIFID

-256 SHAYRKALETLSG
+256 SHAYRKALDKLSEYGYKNFTENNRDCANANG
-269 NNTSLHSVHDS
+269 NS
-280 AAQPCQSAIVSKV
+280 AA
-293 HKQEA
+293 
-298 FMFPICEPI
+298 
-307 QQTLKASTSLS
+307 
-318 RHSPCTSLRGAEDD
+318 
-332 EAIHQIKDLGL
+332 DLGL
-343 TAQDL
+343 NAQDL

-396 IVELEDKP
+396 IIELEDKP

-440 ANRSGKNAARNAS
+440 ANRSGKNATRNVLGNAN
-453 GTATKS
+453 GTAAKS
-459 QVRLEFGREFN
+459 QVRLEFGREFD
-470 LRKVTYGMKAYR
+470 LRKVSYGMKAYR

-498 KSFAKHIPVCMTL
+498 RSFAKHIPVCMTL
-511 EGKIGEPLQL
+511 EGAIGAPLQL

-527 VIASEAIYDTRGFSS
+527 VIASEA
-542 LVELGSKEQQ
+542 KQ

-557 SATASVNSATVE
+557 SATARVNSATVK
-569 GPVLKA
+569 GPVLEA
-575 ARNEVAPDAL
+575 AHNESSADAL

-627 AVLALDEK
+627 AVQALDEK

-656 AKDAGSSNSEK
+656 AQVAGSSNSEK

-720 ATLRIHKPGENH
+720 ATLRIHKPSENH

-740 MPEFALVRNLGSLAL
+740 MPEFALVRNLGSLSL
-755 LQDSGIPMVGDYSLN
+755 LKDSGIPMVGDYSLN
-770 ATNSAT
+770 ATNSAS
-776 YDWLLA
+776 YDWLLS
-782 QGLEKLHPSWDLN
+782 QGLERLHPSWDLN
-795 STQLFDLLKNI
+795 SAQLFDLLKNI
-806 DGSRLELALHQY
+806 DGSCLELALHQY

-891 KVSNFRLEL
+891 NVNNFRLEL

-955 KGCD
+955 KG

>member
-88 LKPDGF
+88 LKPDAF

-256 SHAYRKALETLSG
+256 SHAYRKALEILSEKG
-269 NNTSLHSVHDS
+269 Y
-280 AAQPCQSAIVSKV
+280 KV
-293 HKQEA
+293 NDA
-298 FMFPICEPI
+298 
-307 QQTLKASTSLS
+307 
-318 RHSPCTSLRGAEDD
+318 
-332 EAIHQIKDLGL
+332 GL

-382 ELIGTVVQVERGSV
+382 EFIGTVVQVDRNGV

-440 ANRSGKNAARNAS
+440 VGRRGRSANTDP
-453 GTATKS
+453 GTKAGVTS
-459 QVRLEFGREFN
+459 AQVRLEFGREFN
-470 LRKVTYGMKAYR
+470 LRKVSYGMKAYR

-511 EGKIGEPLQL
+511 EGKIGEPLKL
-521 TISTSN
+521 TITAQATSSN
-527 VIASEAIYDTRGFSS
+527 VIASEA
-542 LVELGSKEQQ
+542 KQ
-552 SPSNN
+552 STSDNR
-557 SATASVNSATVE
+557 AVTVE
-569 GPVLKA
+569 GAILEA
-575 ARNEVAPDAL
+575 SRNEVAPDAL
-585 QAIAKKELSGLSA
+585 QAIAKKELSALSA

-617 GKILRTLRQD
+617 GKVLRTLRQE
-627 AVLALDEK
+627 AVQALDEK

-646 ENGREFLHHV
+646 DNGRAFLHSV
-656 AKDAGSSNSEK
+656 ARSTSMVAGTPGSTTST
-667 SKRMNITVLVRRP
+667 SKNRRTITVLVRRP

-755 LQDSGIPMVGDYSLN
+755 LKDSGIPMVGDYSLN
-770 ATNSAT
+770 ATNSAS

-795 STQLFDLLKNI
+795 STQLFDLLKDI
-806 DGSRLELALHQY
+806 DGSKLELALHQY

-884 LPKLIAQ
+884 LPRLIAQ
-891 KVSNFRLEL
+891 NVSSYRLEL

-913 IYTQAIRGKIDINTA
+913 IYTQAIRGKLDIDTA

-947 ESTWQDRK
+947 QSVWQDRK
-955 KGCD
+955 KG

>member
-1 MNNPELLLPV
+1 MNEPELLLPV

-44 SFEDVEEMI
+44 TFEDVDEMI

-65 AMNILIFER
+65 AMNILVFER
-74 EIQELPE
+74 ELQGLPE
-81 FLERLIA
+81 FLEKLIA
-88 LKPDGF
+88 LKPDAF

-125 EAVNLVKDIGFSR
+125 EAVNLVKSLGFSR

-144 LSAKQIAQI
+144 LSVKQIAQI
-153 KSLTDLELE
+153 KSMTDLELE

-192 CAQSCRLPYRIFVD
+192 CAQSCRLPYQIFVD
-206 GKEWKDPKARYLFST
+206 GKEWKSVGQSYLFST

-230 EELREIGVESL
+230 GELKEIGVESL

-256 SHAYRKALETLSG
+256 SRAYRKALQHL
-269 NNTSLHSVHDS
+269 N
-280 AAQPCQSAIVSKV
+280 
-293 HKQEA
+293 EA
-298 FMFPICEPI
+298 NC
-307 QQTLKASTSLS
+307 
-318 RHSPCTSLRGAEDD
+318 
-332 EAIHQIKDLGL
+332 GL
-343 TAQDL
+343 DADDL

-373 DGSFSNHHG
+373 NGEFSNHHG
-382 ELIGTVVQVERGSV
+382 EVIGTVSKCDRNGVT
-396 IVELEDKP
+396 VELEEKP
-404 VPCTLLPGDG
+404 VPCTLNAGDG
-414 ILFEEYRAEPEPRQT
+414 ILFEDSRTESAA
-429 GSRLYK
+429 GSRLY
-435 ATFQQ
+435 
-440 ANRSGKNAARNAS
+440 NAAFHGQA
-453 GTATKS
+453 
-459 QVRLEFGREFN
+459 VRLEFSKEFN
-470 LRKVTYGMKAYR
+470 LRKVFPGMKAYR

-498 KSFAKHIPVCMTL
+498 RSFAKHVPVSMTL
-511 EGKIGEPLQL
+511 EGEIAKPLKL
-521 TISTSN
+521 IVSDANSN
-527 VIASEAIYDTRGFSS
+527 H
-542 LVELGSKEQQ
+542 
-552 SPSNN
+552 
-557 SATASVNSATVE
+557 SVCID
-569 GPVLKA
+569 GPTLDA

-585 QAIAKKELSGLSA
+585 QGIAQKELSALSA
-598 TAYVLDKLEIK
+598 TAYELESLKLK

-617 GKILRTLRQD
+617 GKVLRTMRQE
-627 AVLALDEK
+627 AIQSLDEK

-641 LAPSA
+641 LSPSA
-646 ENGREFLHHV
+646 ANGEKFLQQVH
-656 AKDAGSSNSEK
+656 AASRITNNNCSNPNEASCGDTGNSVRK
-667 SKRMNITVLVRRP
+667 PVSITVLVRRP
-680 EQIDALQGLDID
+680 EQIDALEGLAID
-692 KVVMDFDWGVKYDE
+692 KVVMDFDWGVKYEE
-706 PLERIHKLGFEAGI
+706 PEERIRKFGFKAGI
-720 ATLRIHKPGENH
+720 ATLRIHKPSENH
-732 YIKQILTL
+732 YIKQIFSLA
-740 MPEFALVRNLGSLAL
+740 PDFILVRNLGTLAL
-755 LQDSGIPMVGDYSLN
+755 LQDSGIPMIGDYSLN
-770 ATNSAT
+770 AANSAT
-776 YDWLLA
+776 FDWLLS
-782 QGLEKLHPSWDLN
+782 QGLTALHPSWDLN
-795 STQLFDLLKNI
+795 STQLFDLLQNI
-806 DGSRLELALHQY
+806 DGRKLELSLHQY

-839 PECKKICTQHK
+839 PECGKICTKHK

-884 LPKLIAQ
+884 LPNLIARN
-891 KVSNFRLEL
+891 VNSFRLEL
-900 LDEEPESVRRKID
+900 LDESPESVRRKIE
-913 IYTQAIRGKIDINTA
+913 IYTQAIRGKISIDTA

-947 ESTWQDRK
+947 QSTWQDRK
-955 KGCD
+955 KKV

>member
-88 LKPDGF
+88 LKPDAF

-125 EAVNLVKDIGFSR
+125 EAVNLVKGIGFSR

-256 SHAYRKALETLSG
+256 SHAYRKALEILSEKGYKENAECANG
-269 NNTSLHSVHDS
+269 N
-280 AAQPCQSAIVSKV
+280 AA
-293 HKQEA
+293 E
-298 FMFPICEPI
+298 
-307 QQTLKASTSLS
+307 
-318 RHSPCTSLRGAEDD
+318 
-332 EAIHQIKDLGL
+332 L

-382 ELIGTVVQVERGSV
+382 EFIGTVVQVDRNGV

-435 ATFQQ
+435 ATF
-440 ANRSGKNAARNAS
+440 ANRAG
-453 GTATKS
+453 KS

-470 LRKVTYGMKAYR
+470 LRKVSYGMKAYR

-498 KSFAKHIPVCMTL
+498 KSFAKHIPVSMTL
-511 EGKIGEPLQL
+511 EGKIGEPLKL
-521 TISTSN
+521 TISAQATSSN
-527 VIASEAIYDTRGFSS
+527 VIASEA
-542 LVELGSKEQQ
+542 KQ
-552 SPSNN
+552 STSDNR
-557 SATASVNSATVE
+557 AVTVDGAILEAS
-569 GPVLKA
+569 
-575 ARNEVAPDAL
+575 RNEVAPDAL
-585 QAIAKKELSGLSA
+585 HAIAKKELSGLSA
-598 TAYVLDKLEIK
+598 TAYALDKLEIK
-609 LPQNAFLP
+609 LPANAFLP
-617 GKILRTLRQD
+617 GKVLRTLRQE
-627 AVLALDEK
+627 AVQAFDEK

-646 ENGREFLHHV
+646 DNGRAFLHSV
-656 AKDAGSSNSEK
+656 SVKEIPAGVHPGLRSGAGTPGSTTST
-667 SKRMNITVLVRRP
+667 SKNRRTITVLVRRP

-755 LQDSGIPMVGDYSLN
+755 LKDSGIPMVGDYSLN

-806 DGSRLELALHQY
+806 DGSKLELALHQY

-884 LPKLIAQ
+884 LPRLIAQ
-891 KVSNFRLEL
+891 NVSSYRLEL

-913 IYTQAIRGKIDINTA
+913 IYTQAIRGKLDIDTA

-947 ESTWQDRK
+947 QSVWQDRK
-955 KGCD
+955 KG